1 MKVTMKV
8 ITMKFWRDN
17 DNTSVILEVKSKGDV
32 LKK

>member
-1 MKVTMKV
+1 MEVTMKL
-8 ITMKFWRDN
+8 FGDN